1 MRIYRLK
8 SSNNKKINFERKFL
22 LKFMK
27 FLTEK
32 KLYRNIE
39 KYKNALF
46 AIVKGAERT
55 YYVCC

>member
-1 MRIYRLK
+1 MQF
-8 SSNNKKINFERKFL
+8 S
-22 LKFMK
+22 
-27 FLTEK
+27 TEK
-32 KLYRNIE
+32 KLYKNKE

>member
-1 MRIYRLK
+1 MQ
-8 SSNNKKINFERKFL
+8 
-22 LKFMK
+22 

-32 KLYRNIE
+32 KLYRNNE

-55 YYVCC
+55 NYVCC